1 MYENNEEQSDI
12 IGKSCTLL
20 NPYKGYTEGTVVGD
34 YGDRIIVSLTS
45 GKEISEYRDE
55 VIIYR
60 LFYFCSV
67 FLSLIY
73 ERNICI

>member
-34 YGDRIIVSLTS
+34 YGLPDQWQ
-45 GKEISEYRDE
+45 
-55 VIIYR
+55 
-60 LFYFCSV
+60 
-67 FLSLIY
+67 
-73 ERNICI
+73 RNIRVPG